1 MWKFQHAFRSDP
13 HRPDLTST
21 SVESAFWESEHE
33 AEYTIGWVRITVG
46 LALFVSGFLVSSE
59 TAGFAQEYNLTQLRV
74 TALTTVAAFLALGI
88 TSFLLVISRQFRP
101 WMAFALVTGDALI
114 IGASLYFA
122 LNDIGLAGNW
132 VVILPTLWAV
142 PLLLAVG
149 ALRYRPLVQLWATSA
164 TMIAVISVAAGLGFS
179 LTGNA
184 NPAEEQGVSRLLS
197 LPPYIM
203 RAVMLMLMGL
213 VTALAMA
220 RSRRLLIRIA
230 RETAKRANLARFLPA
245 EIVPLVGDNDV
256 ATWRQGRRQQG
267 TILFVDIRGFTA
279 YAEKLDP
286 ARLSVFISS
295 FRRRVMR
302 ATEASGGVI
311 DKFIGD
317 GALIVFG
324 IPEPRKDDCAR
335 AITCAQSILSLVDQW
350 NTKRGFDPPIRVGIG
365 IHSGEM
371 YYGLVG
377 DEHRLEFTV
386 LGDTVNVAA
395 KIEQATKRF
404 DATLLASE
412 TVVMQAGQQ
421 HAWVAVSRE
430 PLGGRG
436 EHVALY
442 TFSGTKPHE

>member
-1 MWKFQHAFRSDP
+1 MRKFQGANRLDRQRSE
-13 HRPDLTST
+13 LTST
-21 SVESAFWESEHE
+21 PVESAFWESENE

-46 LALFVSGFLVSSE
+46 LALFASGFLVSSE
-59 TAGFAQEYNLTQLRV
+59 AADFAPGLNLTQLRV
-74 TALTTVAAFLALGI
+74 TALTTVAAFLGLGV

-101 WMAFALVTGDALI
+101 WMAFALVTGDAAI
-114 IGASLYFA
+114 VGASLYFA
-122 LNDIGLAGNW
+122 LKDTGLGGNW
-132 VVILPTLWAV
+132 VVIIPTIWAV
-142 PLLLAVG
+142 PLLLSVG

-164 TMIAVISVAAGLGFS
+164 AMIAVVSVVAGLGFS
-179 LTGNA
+179 LEGIADSTEG
-184 NPAEEQGVSRLLS
+184 QSVSRLLS

-203 RAVMLMLMGL
+203 RAVMLLLMGL

-245 EIVPLVGDNDV
+245 EIAPLVGENDV

-324 IPEPRKDDCAR
+324 IPEPRVDDCAR
-335 AITCAQSILSLVDQW
+335 AIACACRILALVDQW
-350 NTKRGFDPPIRVGIG
+350 NAKRGFNPPIRVGIG

-404 DATLLASE
+404 DAPLLASE
-412 TVVMQAGQQ
+412 AVVMQAGQQ
-421 HAWVAVSRE
+421 NAWVAVGQE

-436 EHVALY
+436 EHVAL
-442 TFSGTKPHE
+442 FAFAGTKPPE